1 MLDHNGY
8 ISDIK
13 FIDDRHLVSASGDA
27 SAMLYDI
34 EKEYAIGQ
42 FKHKGDVMSIS
53 VHKNENLLLTGSTD
67 GTAKIWDLRMAMD
80 NGYNKKGGDTKS
92 TNDPTNDNE
101 SKENGDGND
110 ENGTSTGGGE
120 IYSVASKHSFGSNN
134 ATNTSYSSDVNS
146 VAWFPDASAFVMGCD
161 DSHCKLF
168 DLRTNCQLVSYYDP
182 ENTCNVTD
190 IDISQSGKYVYASMY
205 IIFS

>member
-1 MLDHNGY
+1 M
-8 ISDIK
+8 
-13 FIDDRHLVSASGDA
+13 SASGDA

-34 EKEYAIGQ
+34 EKEYGIAQ
-42 FKHKGDVMSIS
+42 FRHKGDVMSIS

-80 NGYNKKGGDTKS
+80 NGYNNKTGDGKS

-101 SKENGDGND
+101 GKENTSDVNNNDGA
-110 ENGTSTGGGE
+110 GE

-134 ATNTSYSSDVNS
+134 STTTSYSSDVNS

-205 IIFS
+205 IVL